1 MGDSPLLKVHNS
13 RTLVLQDGLVRV
25 HADIEFVAQLAGLE
39 HGAGMAVVKEV
50 PTSVDPDTAIQ
61 DLWGR
66 VPWGRDG
73 ICC

>member
-1 MGDSPLLKVHNS
+1 MGNLPLLKVHYGG
-13 RTLVLQDGLVRV
+13 TLVLQDGLVRMY
-25 HADIEFVAQLAGLE
+25 ADIELVSQLAGLQ
-39 HGAGMAVVKEV
+39 HGAGVAVVEEV